1 MGGRYRWLARLI
13 AIVALIFFTAC
24 TREIIKEVQVVA
36 TPTSVPTTATAEPVT
51 QTEGE
56 KVYQLG
62 IFADLT
68 TTNFW
73 SYLGSS
79 SDGTI
84 WNAYVLGGA
93 QPALYGYSDQRFD
106 WVPSL
111 AAGFPSPLLEE
122 TIGGQTFWTTE
133 VDLKEGF
140 LWSDGSEV
148 TAADFVFTT
157 QTVLDLELT
166 ASWASSVNPEF
177 FDHAEAPGPSRLKL
191 FFKQKPGLA
200 VWQFGTAFM
209 PIMSQNY
216 WGPVVEK
223 VKQQGDIIDQQKALF
238 AHLPSGQPAAGG
250 YTFKK
255 WERGAFAEIVRN
267 PEYYFTGATITE
279 YENGAYA
286 ESRADG
292 YRFSAYGEPSGGKSL
307 EYIIGPYADSTIY
320 SIYGTQEAAILA
332 LRKGDIDLI
341 LNPIGLQRGLQDQVK
356 GQSGIAVIENPSN
369 GFRYLGFNVRR
380 APMSDK
386 SFRHA
391 VATLIDKEFLASTV
405 LQGVAIP
412 MYTTVPEGNG
422 FWYNPEVPLIGKGLS
437 RTERVTQAVELL
449 RGAGYTW
456 ETEPEVSEDG
466 AFMKERGKGLK
477 MPDGQ
482 PVPELEI
489 LAPSAGYDPL
499 RSTFAIWIE
508 RWLNDIGI
516 PVRANL
522 TGFNI
527 IVERITDP
535 EGFDM
540 WILGWSLSL
549 YPDYL
554 EAFFHSRNALGEGL
568 NRGGYSNPEFDKLAD
583 ELLAETDLE
592 AARRHVFK
600 MQEFLADDLPY
611 VVLFTTPV
619 LEAYRDDRLEFPYTE
634 VLSGIQDQNA
644 LTTTVLI
651 K

>member
-1 MGGRYRWLARLI
+1 M
-13 AIVALIFFTAC
+13 
-24 TREIIKEVQVVA
+24 A
-36 TPTSVPTTATAEPVT
+36 TPAPAPATATVEPVT
-51 QTEGE
+51 QAEEE

-68 TTNFW
+68 TTNYW
-73 SYLGSS
+73 SYMGSS
-79 SDGTI
+79 SDGTV

-111 AAGFPSPLLEE
+111 AAGFPTPLLEE
-122 TIGGQTFWTTE
+122 PIGGQTFWTTE
-133 VDLKEGF
+133 VGLKEGF

-148 TAADFVFTT
+148 TAADFIFTT

-166 ASWASSVNPEF
+166 ASWASSLNPEF
-177 FDHAEAPGPSRLKL
+177 FDHAEAPDPYQLKL

-200 VWQFGTAFM
+200 IGQFGTAFM
-209 PIMSQNY
+209 PIMSESY
-216 WGPVVEK
+216 WGPVVEQ
-223 VKQQGDIIDQQKALF
+223 VKQQGDTIDQQKALF
-238 AHLPSGQPAAGG
+238 AHVPDGQPSGGG
-250 YTFKK
+250 FNFKK
-255 WERGAFAEIVRN
+255 WERGAFAEIVKN
-267 PEYYFTGATITE
+267 PDYYYIGATITE

-286 ESRADG
+286 ESGAGG
-292 YRFSAYGEPSGGKSL
+292 YRFSAYGETSGGKSL
-307 EYIIGPYADSTIY
+307 EYITGPYADSTIY
-320 SIYGTQEAAILA
+320 SVYGTQEAAILA
-332 LRKGDIDLI
+332 LKKGDIDLI

-380 APMSDK
+380 PPMSDK

-391 VATLIDKEFLASTV
+391 VAILIDKEFLASTV

-422 FWYNPEVPLIGKGLS
+422 FWYNPEVPLIGKGLT

-466 AFMKERGKGLK
+466 AFMKERGQGLK

-508 RWLNDIGI
+508 RWLNDVGI

-527 IVERITDP
+527 IVERINDP

-540 WILGWSLSL
+540 WILG
-549 YPDYL
+549 
-554 EAFFHSRNALGEGL
+554 
-568 NRGGYSNPEFDKLAD
+568 
-583 ELLAETDLE
+583 
-592 AARRHVFK
+592 
-600 MQEFLADDLPY
+600 
-611 VVLFTTPV
+611 
-619 LEAYRDDRLEFPYTE
+619 
-634 VLSGIQDQNA
+634 
-644 LTTTVLI
+644 
-651 K
+651 

>member
-1 MGGRYRWLARLI
+1 
-13 AIVALIFFTAC
+13 
-24 TREIIKEVQVVA
+24 
-36 TPTSVPTTATAEPVT
+36 
-51 QTEGE
+51 
-56 KVYQLG
+56 
-62 IFADLT
+62 
-68 TTNFW
+68 
-73 SYLGSS
+73 
-79 SDGTI
+79 
-84 WNAYVLGGA
+84 
-93 QPALYGYSDQRFD
+93 
-106 WVPSL
+106 
-111 AAGFPSPLLEE
+111 
-122 TIGGQTFWTTE
+122 
-133 VDLKEGF
+133 
-140 LWSDGSEV
+140 
-148 TAADFVFTT
+148 
-157 QTVLDLELT
+157 
-166 ASWASSVNPEF
+166 
-177 FDHAEAPGPSRLKL
+177 
-191 FFKQKPGLA
+191 
-200 VWQFGTAFM
+200 
-209 PIMSQNY
+209 
-216 WGPVVEK
+216 
-223 VKQQGDIIDQQKALF
+223 
-238 AHLPSGQPAAGG
+238 
-250 YTFKK
+250 
-255 WERGAFAEIVRN
+255 
-267 PEYYFTGATITE
+267 
-279 YENGAYA
+279 
-286 ESRADG
+286 
-292 YRFSAYGEPSGGKSL
+292 
-307 EYIIGPYADSTIY
+307 
-320 SIYGTQEAAILA
+320 
-332 LRKGDIDLI
+332 
-341 LNPIGLQRGLQDQVK
+341 
-356 GQSGIAVIENPSN
+356 
-369 GFRYLGFNVRR
+369 
-380 APMSDK
+380 MSDK

-405 LQGVAIP
+405 LQGVLIP
-412 MYTTVPEGNG
+412 MYTTVPEGNS

-508 RWLNDIGI
+508 RWLNDVGI